1 MASIAV
7 GNGYEGELAAKR
19 IKAKKVRERT
29 ALARKQIVLTIICVG
44 TLLLIAVMLSA
55 ASANIKL
62 ENNRLEGLNANIE
75 AEIDALNGS
84 MSDAN
89 NISIIE
95 DKAINEYGMIHQ
107 SKSNIKKIDGDKSG
121 NIDLADK
128 IKQDA
133 FK

>member
-7 GNGYEGELAAKR
+7 GNGYAGELAAKR
-19 IKAKKVRERT
+19 IKTKKVRERT
-29 ALARKQIVLTIICVG
+29 AATRKQIVLTIICIG

-75 AEIDALNGS
+75 AEIDAINGS

-107 SKSNIKKIDGDKSG
+107 KKSNIKKIDGDKSG

>member
-7 GNGYEGELAAKR
+7 GNGYAGELAAKR
-19 IKAKKVRERT
+19 NKAKKVRERT
-29 ALARKQIVLTIICVG
+29 ALARKQIVFTIICIG

-62 ENNRLEGLNANIE
+62 ENNRLEGFNANIE

-107 SKSNIKKIDGDKSG
+107 SKSNIKKINGDKSG

>member
-7 GNGYEGELAAKR
+7 GSGYAGELAAKR

-29 ALARKQIVLTIICVG
+29 ALARKQIVLAIICIG

-107 SKSNIKKIDGDKSG
+107 NKSNIKKIDGDKSG

>member
-7 GNGYEGELAAKR
+7 GNGYAGELAAKR
-19 IKAKKVRERT
+19 IRAKKVRERT
-29 ALARKQIVLTIICVG
+29 ALARKQTVLTIICIG

-62 ENNRLEGLNANIE
+62 ENNRLEGINANIE

>member
-7 GNGYEGELAAKR
+7 GNGYAGELAAKR
-19 IKAKKVRERT
+19 NKAKKVRERT
-29 ALARKQIVLTIICVG
+29 ALARKQIVFTIICIG

-62 ENNRLEGLNANIE
+62 ENNRLEGINANIE

-107 SKSNIKKIDGDKSG
+107 SKSNIKKINGDKSG

>member
-7 GNGYEGELAAKR
+7 GNGYAGEFAAKR

-29 ALARKQIVLTIICVG
+29 ALARKQIVFTIICIG

-62 ENNRLEGLNANIE
+62 ENNRLEGINANIE

>member
-7 GNGYEGELAAKR
+7 GKGYAGELAAKR

-29 ALARKQIVLTIICVG
+29 ALARKQIVFTIICIG
-44 TLLLIAVMLSA
+44 TLLLIVVMLSA

-62 ENNRLEGLNANIE
+62 ENNRLEGINANIE